1 MKKLVALA
9 VAVIAL
15 SPCPARAIDVYV
27 QAESFTSS
35 FDSMPENIRAY
46 NGSLLGLDYAG
57 EWAEFQVPASAFG
70 TYLLSMRCW
79 GNENAPYLFHLVTRP
94 VAGEEPQT
102 ITLSF
107 AGRGY
112 CGS

>member
-1 MKKLVALA
+1 MKRFVVLVA
-9 VAVIAL
+9 AVIAL
-15 SPCPARAIDVYV
+15 APCSARAIDVYV
-27 QAESFTSS
+27 QAEDFTSS
-35 FDSMPENIRAY
+35 FNVMPENIRAD
-46 NGSLLGLDYAG
+46 GGALLGLDFPG
-57 EWAEFQVPASAFG
+57 EWAEFQVPVSAFG

-79 GNENAPYLFHLVTRP
+79 GNENAPYLFHLVTTP

>member
-1 MKKLVALA
+1 MKRLLTLVAFIILM
-9 VAVIAL
+9 
-15 SPCPARAIDVYV
+15 SPRPARAIDTYV

-35 FDSMPENIRAY
+35 YNIMPENIRAE

-57 EWAEFQVPASAFG
+57 EWAEFQVPVSAFG

-79 GNENAPYLFHLVTRP
+79 GNLNSPYLFHLVTMP
-94 VAGEEPQT
+94 VAGEDPQT